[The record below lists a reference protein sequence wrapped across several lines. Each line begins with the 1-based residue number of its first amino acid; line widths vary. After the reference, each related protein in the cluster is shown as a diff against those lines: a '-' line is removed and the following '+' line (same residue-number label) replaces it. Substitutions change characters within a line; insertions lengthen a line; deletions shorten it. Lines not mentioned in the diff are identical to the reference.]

1 MAESPYPPYIPLR
14 TIVWGRALQM
24 ETTRPL
30 RIETETRASRSLVWA
45 ETAEPFFPAGEVR
58 TPPVGVEAVIEVPS
72 TYLAGWVDPATG
84 DPVDPT
90 AGPTHTYTT
99 RVRVFDGDRLV
110 NDYEVGPYVVP
121 AGITPLDGELLR
133 FLGLAPSPLTSA
145 ALWDLTGLDD
155 FPPGAAV
162 GDWGV
167 DFTPFTKPNGDT
179 VIRFF
184 RKD

>member
-1 MAESPYPPYIPLR
+1 MAESPYPPYVPLR
-14 TIVWGRALQM
+14 TIVWGRSLQM

-30 RIETETRASRSLVWA
+30 RIETRTSASRALVWR
-45 ETAEPFFPAGEVR
+45 ETAEGFFPAGEVR
-58 TPPVGVEAVIEVPS
+58 TPPTGEEAVIEVPN
-72 TYLAGWVDPATG
+72 TYLDGWVDPATG

-90 AGPTHTYTT
+90 KGPTHTYTT
-99 RVRVFDGDRLV
+99 QVRVLDGDSLV
-110 NDYEVGPYVVP
+110 DEYEVGPYVVP
-121 AGITPLDGELLR
+121 AGTTPLDGELLR
-133 FLGLAPSPLTSA
+133 YIGLAPSTSTSA
-145 ALWDLTGLDD
+145 VLWDLTGLAD

-167 DFTPFTKPNGDT
+167 DFTLFTKPNGDT